1 MRKSYFLI
9 ILFYFFCSNATAQY
23 QFSLPDNFRKQRNL
37 PLIDMPTSIDV
48 KLSDFGA
55 VPNDGKNDA
64 NAIIKALNFC
74 KKVSLTGTG
83 SKLIFKKGTYDLFT
97 NKNKSHLIELNN
109 ASNILIEGNGAE
121 IIIHDPLK
129 GFFSVFKSKNII
141 VKDLF
146 IDYDPLPFTQ
156 GKVVAVDLEQRTFDF
171 KVDEG
176 FPSLKSE
183 MFQKASRVWGMLM
196 DANIPGKLKDRAPNL
211 YKAKS
216 IKELSSNI
224 FRIKINSLRLLKH
237 IEVGDLYVHLAR
249 SNGKTIFKSSSSKN
263 ITYLNVTSYSSPAG
277 SYSAF
282 NMEEWNIIGCQ
293 VKMKTGRIH
302 SANADCVHV
311 NGGTFGPW
319 IENSLFEGYS
329 DDAINMK
336 ATKAHI
342 LEQISPTE
350 LVVKQTVKKGD
361 VIRIFNPRKG
371 ILIGKFEVI
380 ENEFLGNAKMHITLN
395 NPIGQKLEVGST
407 KKHDIAYLDTKSN
420 ESFVIRNNTF
430 RNARRYGILLQNSF
444 GIIERNVF
452 QNLSQ
457 SAISINNGVDWGEG
471 FIAHNITINQNIFN
485 NCGYDATY
493 LKEYNAAAIRMRV
506 TKLKDLEV
514 TRKWN
519 GVETA
524 DWQGLENIIITNNT
538 FLYNRRAISIECS
551 VNSVVKLNKF
561 IRNSKDLSKD
571 SEEIL
576 QKNNS
581 NLIIEN

>member
-1 MRKSYFLI
+1 V
-9 ILFYFFCSNATAQY
+9 
-23 QFSLPDNFRKQRNL
+23 RNL
-37 PLIDMPTSIDV
+37 S
-48 KLSDFGA
+48 
-55 VPNDGKNDA
+55 
-64 NAIIKALNFC
+64 
-74 KKVSLTGTG
+74 
-83 SKLIFKKGTYDLFT
+83 Y
-97 NKNKSHLIELNN
+97 LNN
-109 ASNILIEGNGAE
+109 
-121 IIIHDPLK
+121 
-129 GFFSVFKSKNII
+129 
-141 VKDLF
+141 
-146 IDYDPLPFTQ
+146 
-156 GKVVAVDLEQRTFDF
+156 
-171 KVDEG
+171 
-176 FPSLKSE
+176 
-183 MFQKASRVWGMLM
+183 
-196 DANIPGKLKDRAPNL
+196 
-211 YKAKS
+211 
-216 IKELSSNI
+216 
-224 FRIKINSLRLLKH
+224 
-237 IEVGDLYVHLAR
+237 
-249 SNGKTIFKSSSSKN
+249 
-263 ITYLNVTSYSSPAG
+263 TSYTSPAG
-277 SYSAF
+277 SYAAI
-282 NMEEWNIIGCQ
+282 NMEEWNIIGCS
-293 VKMKTGRIH
+293 VELKEGRIH

-342 LEQISPTE
+342 LEQRSPKE

-371 ILIGKFEVI
+371 ILIGKFEVV
-380 ENEFLGNAKMHITLN
+380 ENKFLGNAKMLITLN
-395 NPIGQKLEVGST
+395 NPINQKLEVGST

-452 QNLSQ
+452 ENLSQ

-514 TRKWN
+514 TSKWN

-538 FLYNRRAISIECS
+538 FLYNRRALSIECT
-551 VNSVVKLNKF
+551 VNSFVKLNKF

-571 SEEIL
+571 GEEIL

>member
-9 ILFYFFCSNATAQY
+9 ILCYFFSSNATAQY
-23 QFSLPDNFRKQRNL
+23 LFSLPDNFRKQRNL
-37 PLIDMPTSIDV
+37 PLIDIPTSIDV

-83 SKLIFKKGTYDLFT
+83 SKLIFTKGTYDLFT

-156 GKVVAVDLEQRTFDF
+156 GKVVAVDLKQRTFDF

-196 DANIPGKLKDRAPNL
+196 DPNIPGKLKDRAPNL

-216 IKELSSNI
+216 IKELSPNI

-342 LEQISPTE
+342 LEQRSPTE

-361 VIRIFNPRKG
+361 IIRIFNPRKG

-380 ENEFLGNAKMHITLN
+380 KNKFLGNAKMLITLD

-407 KKHDIAYLDTKSN
+407 KKQDIAYLDTKSN

-452 QNLSQ
+452 ENLSQ

-538 FLYNRRAISIECS
+538 FLYNRRAISIECTA
-551 VNSVVKLNKF
+551 NSVVKLNKF

>member
-9 ILFYFFCSNATAQY
+9 ILCYFFSSNATAQY

-37 PLIDMPTSIDV
+37 PLIDIPTSIDV

-83 SKLIFKKGTYDLFT
+83 SKLIFTKGTYDLFT

-156 GKVVAVDLEQRTFDF
+156 GKVVAVDLKQRTFDF

-196 DANIPGKLKDRAPNL
+196 DPNIPGKLKDRAPNL

-216 IKELSSNI
+216 IKELSPNI

-342 LEQISPTE
+342 LEQRSATE

-361 VIRIFNPRKG
+361 IIRIFNPRKG

-380 ENEFLGNAKMHITLN
+380 KNKFLGNAKMLITLD

-407 KKHDIAYLDTKSN
+407 KKQDIAYLDTKSN

-452 QNLSQ
+452 ENLSQ

-538 FLYNRRAISIECS
+538 FLYNRRAISIECT